1 MPAELDAWLEL
12 TKEDA
17 LDPGLPI
24 CDPHHHLWDKPGD
37 RYMIDEVTR
46 DFATGHNIVQSL
58 FVEVDSMYR
67 ASGPVEMKPVGE
79 VEWVRG
85 LGALSDSGNYGPT
98 KVAAGIVVADLLF
111 AALALWGMTELA
123 QQLGSLFALVRIAAG
138 LWLVW
143 FGITLIRNRDTALKT
158 GAISG
163 SSKTVSF
170 LAGLAVTLGDIK
182 AIVFYA
188 SLFPLF
194 VNMHAPD
201 VAHLVVVLLITVF
214 SVGGVKAVYA
224 CLAQRISRRSNPRLR
239 QPLSIAAGGA
249 MIGAGTWLVTRP

>member
-1 MPAELDAWLEL
+1 MAMDGYGLLLLIPVMMVLA
-12 TKEDA
+12 A
-17 LDPGLPI
+17 LPSTSVALVVVRSARLGVAHGL
-24 CDPHHHLWDKPGD
+24 W
-37 RYMIDEVTR
+37 
-46 DFATGHNIVQSL
+46 
-58 FVEVDSMYR
+58 
-67 ASGPVEMKPVGE
+67 
-79 VEWVRG
+79 
-85 LGALSDSGNYGPT
+85 
-98 KVAAGIVVADLLF
+98 VAAGIVMADLLF
-111 AALALWGMTELA
+111 AALALWGMAELA

-201 VAHLVVVLLITVF
+201 VAHLVAVLLITVF
-214 SVGGVKAVYA
+214 SVGCVKAVYA

>member
-1 MPAELDAWLEL
+1 MDGYGLLLLIPVMMVLA
-12 TKEDA
+12 A
-17 LDPGLPI
+17 LPSTSVALVVVRSARLGVAHGL
-24 CDPHHHLWDKPGD
+24 W
-37 RYMIDEVTR
+37 
-46 DFATGHNIVQSL
+46 
-58 FVEVDSMYR
+58 
-67 ASGPVEMKPVGE
+67 
-79 VEWVRG
+79 
-85 LGALSDSGNYGPT
+85 
-98 KVAAGIVVADLLF
+98 VAAGIVMADLLF
-111 AALALWGMTELA
+111 AALALWGMAELA

-201 VAHLVVVLLITVF
+201 VAHLVAVLLITVF
-214 SVGGVKAVYA
+214 SVGCVKAVYA

>member
-1 MPAELDAWLEL
+1 M
-12 TKEDA
+12 A
-17 LDPGLPI
+17 LVVVRSARLGVAHGL
-24 CDPHHHLWDKPGD
+24 W
-37 RYMIDEVTR
+37 
-46 DFATGHNIVQSL
+46 
-58 FVEVDSMYR
+58 
-67 ASGPVEMKPVGE
+67 
-79 VEWVRG
+79 
-85 LGALSDSGNYGPT
+85 
-98 KVAAGIVVADLLF
+98 VAAGIVMADLLF
-111 AALALWGMTELA
+111 AALALWGMAELA

-239 QPLSIAAGGA
+239 QPLSITAGGA

>member
-1 MPAELDAWLEL
+1 MDGYGLLLLIPVMMVLA
-12 TKEDA
+12 A
-17 LDPGLPI
+17 LPSTSVALVVVRSARLGVAHGL
-24 CDPHHHLWDKPGD
+24 W
-37 RYMIDEVTR
+37 
-46 DFATGHNIVQSL
+46 
-58 FVEVDSMYR
+58 
-67 ASGPVEMKPVGE
+67 
-79 VEWVRG
+79 
-85 LGALSDSGNYGPT
+85 
-98 KVAAGIVVADLLF
+98 VAAGIVMADLLF
-111 AALALWGMTELA
+111 AALALWGMAELA

-201 VAHLVVVLLITVF
+201 VAHLVAVLLITVF

>member
-1 MPAELDAWLEL
+1 MDGYGLLLLIPVMMVLA
-12 TKEDA
+12 A
-17 LDPGLPI
+17 LPSTSVALVVVRSARLGVAHGL
-24 CDPHHHLWDKPGD
+24 W
-37 RYMIDEVTR
+37 
-46 DFATGHNIVQSL
+46 
-58 FVEVDSMYR
+58 
-67 ASGPVEMKPVGE
+67 
-79 VEWVRG
+79 
-85 LGALSDSGNYGPT
+85 
-98 KVAAGIVVADLLF
+98 VAAGIVMADLLF
-111 AALALWGMTELA
+111 AALALWGMAELA

-201 VAHLVVVLLITVF
+201 VAHLVAVLLITVF
-214 SVGGVKAVYA
+214 SVGCVKAVYA
-224 CLAQRISRRSNPRLR
+224 CLAQRISRRSNPRLQ
-239 QPLSIAAGGA
+239 QPLSIAAGCTLV
-249 MIGAGTWLVTRP
+249 GAGAWLVTRP

>member
-1 MPAELDAWLEL
+1 MDGYGVLLLIPVMMVLA
-12 TKEDA
+12 A
-17 LDPGLPI
+17 LPSTSVALVVVRSARLGVAHGL
-24 CDPHHHLWDKPGD
+24 W
-37 RYMIDEVTR
+37 
-46 DFATGHNIVQSL
+46 
-58 FVEVDSMYR
+58 
-67 ASGPVEMKPVGE
+67 
-79 VEWVRG
+79 
-85 LGALSDSGNYGPT
+85 
-98 KVAAGIVVADLLF
+98 VAAGIVIADLLF

-201 VAHLVVVLLITVF
+201 VAYLVAVLLITVF

-224 CLAQRISRRSNPRLR
+224 CLAQRISRRSNPRLQ

>member
-1 MPAELDAWLEL
+1 MDGYGVLLLIPVMMLLA
-12 TKEDA
+12 A
-17 LDPGLPI
+17 LPSTSVALVVVRSARLGVAHGL
-24 CDPHHHLWDKPGD
+24 W
-37 RYMIDEVTR
+37 
-46 DFATGHNIVQSL
+46 
-58 FVEVDSMYR
+58 
-67 ASGPVEMKPVGE
+67 
-79 VEWVRG
+79 
-85 LGALSDSGNYGPT
+85 
-98 KVAAGIVVADLLF
+98 VAAGIVMADLLF
-111 AALALWGMTELA
+111 AALALWGMAELA

>member
-1 MPAELDAWLEL
+1 MDGYGLLLLIPAMMVLA
-12 TKEDA
+12 A
-17 LDPGLPI
+17 LPSTSVALVVVRSARLGVAHGL
-24 CDPHHHLWDKPGD
+24 W
-37 RYMIDEVTR
+37 
-46 DFATGHNIVQSL
+46 
-58 FVEVDSMYR
+58 
-67 ASGPVEMKPVGE
+67 
-79 VEWVRG
+79 
-85 LGALSDSGNYGPT
+85 
-98 KVAAGIVVADLLF
+98 VAAGIVMADLLF
-111 AALALWGMTELA
+111 AALALWGMAELA

>member
-1 MPAELDAWLEL
+1 MDGYGLLLLIPVMMVLA
-12 TKEDA
+12 A
-17 LDPGLPI
+17 LPSTSVALVVVRSVRLGVAHGL
-24 CDPHHHLWDKPGD
+24 W
-37 RYMIDEVTR
+37 
-46 DFATGHNIVQSL
+46 
-58 FVEVDSMYR
+58 
-67 ASGPVEMKPVGE
+67 
-79 VEWVRG
+79 
-85 LGALSDSGNYGPT
+85 
-98 KVAAGIVVADLLF
+98 VAAGIVMADFLF

-123 QQLGSLFALVRIAAG
+123 QQLGGLFALVRIAAG

-158 GAISG
+158 GSISG

-170 LAGLAVTLGDIK
+170 LAGLVVTLGDIK

-194 VNMHAPD
+194 VDMRSPD
-201 VAHLVVVLLITVF
+201 AVHMVGVLLITVF

-224 CLAQRISRRSNPRLR
+224 LLAQRISRRSNPRLQ

>member
-1 MPAELDAWLEL
+1 MDGYGLLLLIPVMMVLA
-12 TKEDA
+12 A
-17 LDPGLPI
+17 LPSTSVALVVVRSARLGVAHGL
-24 CDPHHHLWDKPGD
+24 W
-37 RYMIDEVTR
+37 
-46 DFATGHNIVQSL
+46 
-58 FVEVDSMYR
+58 
-67 ASGPVEMKPVGE
+67 
-79 VEWVRG
+79 
-85 LGALSDSGNYGPT
+85 
-98 KVAAGIVVADLLF
+98 VAAGIVMADLLF

-201 VAHLVVVLLITVF
+201 VAHLVAVLLITVF

-224 CLAQRISRRSNPRLR
+224 CLAQRISRRSNPRLQ

>member
-1 MPAELDAWLEL
+1 MDGYGLLLLIPVMMVLA
-12 TKEDA
+12 A
-17 LDPGLPI
+17 LPSTSVALVVVRSVRLGVAHGL
-24 CDPHHHLWDKPGD
+24 W
-37 RYMIDEVTR
+37 
-46 DFATGHNIVQSL
+46 
-58 FVEVDSMYR
+58 
-67 ASGPVEMKPVGE
+67 
-79 VEWVRG
+79 
-85 LGALSDSGNYGPT
+85 
-98 KVAAGIVVADLLF
+98 VAAGIVMADFLF

-123 QQLGSLFALVRIAAG
+123 QQLGGLFALVRIAAG

-158 GAISG
+158 GSISG

-170 LAGLAVTLGDIK
+170 LAGLVVTLGDIK

-201 VAHLVVVLLITVF
+201 VAHLVAVLLITVF

-224 CLAQRISRRSNPRLR
+224 LLAQRISRRSNPRLQ

-249 MIGAGTWLVTRP
+249 MIGAGTWLVARP

>member
-1 MPAELDAWLEL
+1 MDGYGLLLLIPAMMVLA
-12 TKEDA
+12 A
-17 LDPGLPI
+17 LPSTSVALVVVRSARLGVAHGL
-24 CDPHHHLWDKPGD
+24 W
-37 RYMIDEVTR
+37 
-46 DFATGHNIVQSL
+46 
-58 FVEVDSMYR
+58 
-67 ASGPVEMKPVGE
+67 
-79 VEWVRG
+79 
-85 LGALSDSGNYGPT
+85 
-98 KVAAGIVVADLLF
+98 VAAGIVMADLLF
-111 AALALWGMTELA
+111 AALALWGMAELA

-201 VAHLVVVLLITVF
+201 VAHLVAVLLITVF

>member
-1 MPAELDAWLEL
+1 MAMDGYGLLLLIPVMMVLA
-12 TKEDA
+12 A
-17 LDPGLPI
+17 LPSTSVALVVVRSVRLGVAHGL
-24 CDPHHHLWDKPGD
+24 W
-37 RYMIDEVTR
+37 
-46 DFATGHNIVQSL
+46 
-58 FVEVDSMYR
+58 
-67 ASGPVEMKPVGE
+67 
-79 VEWVRG
+79 
-85 LGALSDSGNYGPT
+85 
-98 KVAAGIVVADLLF
+98 VAAGIVMADFLF

-123 QQLGSLFALVRIAAG
+123 QQLGGLFALVRIAAG

-158 GAISG
+158 GSISG

-170 LAGLAVTLGDIK
+170 LAGLVVTLGDIK

-201 VAHLVVVLLITVF
+201 VAHLVAVLLITVF

-224 CLAQRISRRSNPRLR
+224 LLAQRISRRSNPRLQ

-249 MIGAGTWLVTRP
+249 MIGAGTWLVARP

>member
-1 MPAELDAWLEL
+1 MDGYGLLLLIPVMMLLA
-12 TKEDA
+12 A
-17 LDPGLPI
+17 LPSTSVALVVVRSARLGVVHGL
-24 CDPHHHLWDKPGD
+24 
-37 RYMIDEVTR
+37 
-46 DFATGHNIVQSL
+46 
-58 FVEVDSMYR
+58 
-67 ASGPVEMKPVGE
+67 
-79 VEWVRG
+79 WV
-85 LGALSDSGNYGPT
+85 A
-98 KVAAGIVVADLLF
+98 VGIVVADLLF

-123 QQLGSLFALVRIAAG
+123 QQLGGLFALVRIAAG

-158 GAISG
+158 GSISG

-170 LAGLAVTLGDIK
+170 LAGLVVTLGDIK

-201 VAHLVVVLLITVF
+201 VAHLVAVLLITVF

-224 CLAQRISRRSNPRLR
+224 LLAQRISRRSNPRLQ

-249 MIGAGTWLVTRP
+249 MIGAGTWLVARP

>member
-1 MPAELDAWLEL
+1 MDGYGLLLLIPAMMVLA
-12 TKEDA
+12 A
-17 LDPGLPI
+17 LPSTSVALVVVRSARLGVAHGL
-24 CDPHHHLWDKPGD
+24 W
-37 RYMIDEVTR
+37 
-46 DFATGHNIVQSL
+46 
-58 FVEVDSMYR
+58 
-67 ASGPVEMKPVGE
+67 
-79 VEWVRG
+79 
-85 LGALSDSGNYGPT
+85 
-98 KVAAGIVVADLLF
+98 VAAGIVMADLLF
-111 AALALWGMTELA
+111 AALALWGMAELA

-201 VAHLVVVLLITVF
+201 VAHLVAVLLITVF
-214 SVGGVKAVYA
+214 SVGCVKAVYA

>member
-1 MPAELDAWLEL
+1 MAMDGYGLLLLIPVMMVLA
-12 TKEDA
+12 A
-17 LDPGLPI
+17 LPSTSVALVVVRSARLGVAHGL
-24 CDPHHHLWDKPGD
+24 W
-37 RYMIDEVTR
+37 
-46 DFATGHNIVQSL
+46 
-58 FVEVDSMYR
+58 
-67 ASGPVEMKPVGE
+67 
-79 VEWVRG
+79 
-85 LGALSDSGNYGPT
+85 
-98 KVAAGIVVADLLF
+98 VAAGIVMADLLF
-111 AALALWGMTELA
+111 AALALWGMAELA

>member
-1 MPAELDAWLEL
+1 MDGYGLLLLIPVMMVLA
-12 TKEDA
+12 A
-17 LDPGLPI
+17 LPSTSVALVVVRSARLGVAHGL
-24 CDPHHHLWDKPGD
+24 W
-37 RYMIDEVTR
+37 
-46 DFATGHNIVQSL
+46 
-58 FVEVDSMYR
+58 
-67 ASGPVEMKPVGE
+67 
-79 VEWVRG
+79 
-85 LGALSDSGNYGPT
+85 
-98 KVAAGIVVADLLF
+98 VAAGIVMADLLF
-111 AALALWGMTELA
+111 AALALWGMAELA

>member
-1 MPAELDAWLEL
+1 MAMDGYGLLLLIPVMMVLA
-12 TKEDA
+12 A
-17 LDPGLPI
+17 LPSTSVALVVVRSARLGVAHGL
-24 CDPHHHLWDKPGD
+24 W
-37 RYMIDEVTR
+37 
-46 DFATGHNIVQSL
+46 
-58 FVEVDSMYR
+58 
-67 ASGPVEMKPVGE
+67 
-79 VEWVRG
+79 
-85 LGALSDSGNYGPT
+85 
-98 KVAAGIVVADLLF
+98 VAAGIVMADLLF
-111 AALALWGMTELA
+111 AALALWGMAELA

-201 VAHLVVVLLITVF
+201 VAHLVAVLLITVF

>member
-1 MPAELDAWLEL
+1 MDGYGLLLLIPVMMVLA
-12 TKEDA
+12 A
-17 LDPGLPI
+17 LPSTSVALVVVRSARLGVAHGL
-24 CDPHHHLWDKPGD
+24 W
-37 RYMIDEVTR
+37 
-46 DFATGHNIVQSL
+46 
-58 FVEVDSMYR
+58 
-67 ASGPVEMKPVGE
+67 
-79 VEWVRG
+79 
-85 LGALSDSGNYGPT
+85 
-98 KVAAGIVVADLLF
+98 VAAGIVVADLLF
-111 AALALWGMTELA
+111 AVLALWGMTELA
-123 QQLGSLFALVRIAAG
+123 QQLGGVFTLVRIAAG
-138 LWLVW
+138 VWLVW
-143 FGITLIRNRDTALKT
+143 FGITLIRSRGTALK
-158 GAISG
+158 AESING